1 MDGGRGVELFRSL
14 SWVDLAII
22 LVLAIGVF
30 AGFTQGTIVYVLNS
44 LALLV
49 AFVLAAQLKG
59 PIIDLLGFWTAFSPE
74 GRELLIFVLLF
85 IGFSVA
91 AWFIIWASYRRTRLP
106 VPKQIDEIGGA
117 ILGLLYVALFISLH
131 LVVLDS
137 FFRGGGE
144 AGGWFGGYYEELNG
158 SLVIGFF
165 RDTIVPVAGFV
176 MRPFVPDEIATLLM

>member
-1 MDGGRGVELFRSL
+1 VELFREL

-30 AGFTQGTIVYVLNS
+30 VGFTQGTIVYVLNS

-49 AFVLAAQLKG
+49 AFVVAAQLRG
-59 PIIDLLGFWTAFSPE
+59 PILDLLGFWTAFGPE
-74 GRELLIFVLLF
+74 GRGLLIFVILF
-85 IGFSVA
+85 FGLTIT
-91 AWFIIWASYRRTRLP
+91 AWFLIWATYRRTRLP
-106 VPKQIDEIGGA
+106 IAKQIDEVGGA
-117 ILGLLYVALFISLH
+117 ILGLLYVALLISLH

-144 AGGWFGGYYEELNG
+144 AEGWLGGYYDQLNG
-158 SLVIGFF
+158 SLIVGFF

-176 MRPFVPDEIATLLM
+176 MRPFVPDEIAALLS

>member
-1 MDGGRGVELFRSL
+1 MELFRSL

-22 LVLAIGVF
+22 LVLAVGVF

-49 AFVLAAQLKG
+49 AFVVGAQLKG
-59 PIIDLLGFWTAFSPE
+59 PILDLLSFWTAFSPE
-74 GRELLIFVLLF
+74 GRDLLVFVLLF
-85 IGFSVA
+85 IGLSVA
-91 AWFIIWASYRRTRLP
+91 AWFIIWATYKRTRLP
-106 VPKQIDEIGGA
+106 IPKQIDEIGGA

-144 AGGWFGGYYEELNG
+144 AGGWLAGYYDELNK
-158 SLVIGFF
+158 SLIIGFF
-165 RDTIVPVAGFV
+165 RETVVPIAGFV
-176 MRPFVPDEIATLLM
+176 MRPFVPDEIAVLLS